1 MASTVSNGNDRLR
14 KGNLRRRCHF
24 TCHQDCVYAND
35 DDKESCCA
43 IDKNGYCTVCTDHC
57 HWHEHSNVPYIF
69 EYETVTETRTLEDLK
84 KKYEVAQSGKNLV
97 EGMIGKIEN
106 DLTEVHNNVLSMM
119 FKAQQSLQRL
129 DEIALKP
136 NPLTR
141 TEYLELLIE
150 SEKNEAKQGWKGRVQ
165 YYEEAK
171 RQAEILSKAKDLKAA
186 EKLIIEE
193 ASKGEKWY
201 SRFTFWRSK

>member
-1 MASTVSNGNDRLR
+1 MA
-14 KGNLRRRCHF
+14 K
-24 TCHQDCVYAND
+24 
-35 DDKESCCA
+35 
-43 IDKNGYCTVCTDHC
+43 
-57 HWHEHSNVPYIF
+57 
-69 EYETVTETRTLEDLK
+69 
-84 KKYEVAQSGKNLV
+84 SGKNIV
-97 EGMIGKIEN
+97 EGMIEKLEG

-150 SEKNEAKQGWKGRVQ
+150 SEKNEAKPGWKQRVQ

-171 RQAEILSKAKDLKAA
+171 RQAEILSKVKDPKAA
-186 EKLIIEE
+186 EKLIKEE
-193 ASKGEKWY
+193 TSKGEKWY
-201 SRFTFWRSK
+201 SRFMFWRS

>member
-1 MASTVSNGNDRLR
+1 M
-14 KGNLRRRCHF
+14 
-24 TCHQDCVYAND
+24 
-35 DDKESCCA
+35 
-43 IDKNGYCTVCTDHC
+43 
-57 HWHEHSNVPYIF
+57 
-69 EYETVTETRTLEDLK
+69 
-84 KKYEVAQSGKNLV
+84 AQSGKNLV

-119 FKAQQSLQRL
+119 FKAQQSL

-141 TEYLELLIE
+141 TEYLELLTE

-186 EKLIIEE
+186 EKLIKEE